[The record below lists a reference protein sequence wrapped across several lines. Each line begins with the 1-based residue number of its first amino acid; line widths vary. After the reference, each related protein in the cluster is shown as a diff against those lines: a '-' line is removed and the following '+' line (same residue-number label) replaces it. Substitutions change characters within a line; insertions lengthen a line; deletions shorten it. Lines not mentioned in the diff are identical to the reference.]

1 MKVTS
6 AKKTKQKNY
15 TKELRTVE
23 ALIVRAP
30 MFRGLSIP
38 CDHLSRWDAAVHTRN
53 ELGVPQQK
61 RQVPGLQISG

>member
-1 MKVTS
+1 
-6 AKKTKQKNY
+6 
-15 TKELRTVE
+15 
-23 ALIVRAP
+23 
-30 MFRGLSIP
+30 MFRWLSIP